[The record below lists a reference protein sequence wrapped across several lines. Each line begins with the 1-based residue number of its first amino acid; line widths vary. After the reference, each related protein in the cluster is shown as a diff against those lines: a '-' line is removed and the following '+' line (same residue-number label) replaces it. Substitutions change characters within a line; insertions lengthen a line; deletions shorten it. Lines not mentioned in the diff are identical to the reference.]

1 MPVGTPT
8 STPLRDCRILGV
20 GSYRPD
26 RVVGN
31 EEIADRIGVSA
42 EWIARRSGILTRR
55 YAGPGETVAAMGEQ
69 ASGKALAMAGVT
81 ADQVGCVVVATTTH
95 LTQMPA
101 LAPELAER
109 LGARNAAAFDIS
121 AACAGFC
128 HALALAGDMVRAGTA
143 DHVLVVG
150 SERITDILDENDP
163 ATAFL
168 FADGA
173 GAVVV
178 GPAAES
184 GLGPVAW
191 GSDGSRLTLIGM
203 TGFWTPELRT
213 DPQTPWP
220 YLTMTGWKVYR
231 WATEQLVPVARAAL
245 DRAGITPGELDAFI
259 PHQANLLIT
268 RALAEGLRLPDS
280 TVIARDVVDTGNTS
294 AASIPL
300 AMDRLLTS
308 GAVRSGGLALLIG
321 FGSGLVYA
329 AQVVRLP

>member
-1 MPVGTPT
+1 MSVGVPT
-8 STPLRDCRILGV
+8 SRPLRHGRIHGV
-20 GSYRPD
+20 GSYRPT

-31 EEIADRIGVSA
+31 EEIADRIGVEA
-42 EWIARRSGILTRR
+42 EWIARRSGIRTRR
-55 YAGPGETVAAMGEQ
+55 HAGPEETVAAMGTE
-69 ASGKALAMAGVT
+69 ACGKALAMAGI
-81 ADQVGCVVVATTTH
+81 APDQVDCIVVATTTH

-101 LAPELAER
+101 LAPQVAAL
-109 LGARNAAAFDIS
+109 LGARNAAAFDVS

-128 HALALAGDMVRAGTA
+128 HALALARDMVQVGTA
-143 DHVLVVG
+143 DYVLVLG
-150 SERITDILDENDP
+150 SERVTDILNENDP

-184 GLGPVAW
+184 GIGPVAW
-191 GSDGSRLTLIGM
+191 GSDSSRLNVIGM
-203 TGFWTPELRT
+203 TGYWTPELRT
-213 DPQTPWP
+213 NAEAPWP

-231 WATEQLVPVARAAL
+231 WATEQLVPVAETAL
-245 DRAGITPGELDAFI
+245 DQAGVRPADLDAFI

-268 RALAEGLRLPDS
+268 EALAKGLELPGS
-280 TVIARDVVDTGNTS
+280 TVIARDVIDTGNTS

-321 FGSGLVYA
+321 FGSGMVYA
-329 AQVVRLP
+329 AQVARLP